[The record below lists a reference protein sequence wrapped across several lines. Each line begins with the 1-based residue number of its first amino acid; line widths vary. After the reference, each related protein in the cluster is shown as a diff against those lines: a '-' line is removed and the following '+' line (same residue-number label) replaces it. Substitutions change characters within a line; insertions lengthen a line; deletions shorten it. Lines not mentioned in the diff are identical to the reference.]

1 MFSTIYLS
9 FIICYMLAV
18 EVQLHN
24 CILALLMLI
33 TVILQFGHNIINKGE
48 NNLQLNIRCSLIII
62 MSTTIN
68 ALGTSFGESMIQK
81 YGIYM
86 FAVDIILIPFYAII

>member
-9 FIICYMLAV
+9 FIICYILAV

-24 CILALLMLI
+24 CILALLMFI
-33 TVILQFGHNIINKGE
+33 TVILQFGHIIVNKDIP
-48 NNLQLNIRCSLIII
+48 NLQFSIRCSLMTI
-62 MSTTIN
+62 MSATISV
-68 ALGTSFGESMIQK
+68 LGTAYGDFIPQK

-86 FAVDIILIPFYAII
+86 FVVDIILIPFYAII